1 MKTCLAA
8 LLAALLTIFVLPVQ
22 AADLSLLDADCETV
36 LQRYAQ
42 DPKSVPQEALDR
54 CREAGVPA
62 AAGLAVPAANALA
75 SSGDDTPGT
84 DPCAGA
90 GAASLVDCWGP
101 WGALAPAAGGGEPA
115 GFADVAE
122 LQPRPEIASDFDKEV
137 EPTDGGGDGPGVI
150 VACTAGLPCGYA
162 TLVDGPTGFADVEN
176 TEIVAFE
183 LAEDG
188 SAYIVDPEG
197 RRLESATGLQTVFM
211 MRPDEFENLR
221 ARGVSEDTV
230 SRLSAR
236 VIRLPSGSLLLAAD
250 AWASSTI
257 SSQTSNSGFFAW
269 GRAISQ
275 SDLDALNNST
285 VARSVNF
292 AGRMSVENSTTAN
305 VTINFGASPDW
316 SGNWTNPDYGFSAG
330 GALRGV
336 ELVSDSARFSD
347 NVQGESFVQGALIG
361 EPGQRGIAHAI
372 DVTLDGVGRIKDVG
386 LLTETA
392 VQSINP

>member
-1 MKTCLAA
+1 MKKRLAA
-8 LLAALLTIFVLPVQ
+8 VLAVLISIPFLPVQ

-36 LQRYAQ
+36 MARYAE

-54 CREAGVPA
+54 CRDASAPAAAALGVPA
-62 AAGLAVPAANALA
+62 ADAL
-75 SSGDDTPGT
+75 SEDLSGAPGS
-84 DPCAGA
+84 DPCAGP
-90 GAASLVDCWGP
+90 GAATSVDCWGP
-101 WGALAPAAGGGEPA
+101 WAALAPAAGGGEPV

-122 LQPRPEIASDFDKEV
+122 LQPRPEIASQFDKEI
-137 EPTDGGGDGPGVI
+137 EPLLV

-162 TLVDGPTGFADVEN
+162 TLVAGPTGFADAED

-183 LAEDG
+183 LTEDG
-188 SAYIVDPEG
+188 SAYIVDPDG
-197 RRLESATGLQTVFM
+197 RRLESATGMRTTFT
-211 MRPDEFENLR
+211 MRPDDFENLR
-221 ARGVSEDTV
+221 ARGASEDTV

-250 AWASSTI
+250 AWASGTI
-257 SSQTSNSGFFAW
+257 STQTANSGFFAW
-269 GRAISQ
+269 GRAIDQ

-285 VARSVNF
+285 VARSLNF
-292 AGRMSVENSTTAN
+292 AGRMSVDNSTTAS
-305 VTINFGASPDW
+305 VTVNFGASPDW
-316 SGNWTNPDYGFSAG
+316 SGSWTNPGYDFSAG
-330 GALRGV
+330 GPLQGV
-336 ELVSDSARFSD
+336 ELVSDSQRFSD

-392 VQSINP
+392 VQSLNR